1 MSAVAAELL
10 KLRRSWSTSIL
21 IGILALLQLLLGYV
35 LLYFIIQAPLS
46 GEDAEL
52 ERAGLLIIV
61 SPGNFVLN
69 VLNMLASLGAALALV
84 LGAMHSAREYGW
96 RTISTLLTQGPTRLG
111 VFGAK
116 LASLAIVILIMVLVA
131 FAVGAM
137 GATLVA
143 SLLGNPVAYP
153 SLSDVAAGIA
163 AGFLIAGAWATLGF
177 ALGFL
182 LRSTGLAIGLGLVY
196 ALVIENLVAGL
207 AFLNEAVRAIS
218 HGLLGSNGSA
228 LAASFGPEVPGG
240 QFGLLPIDPPVASAV
255 LAAYIVISSVAAA
268 VALMRRDVT

>member
-10 KLRRSWSTSIL
+10 KLRQSWSTSIL

-137 GATLVA
+137 GAALVA

-153 SLSDVAAGIA
+153 SLSEIAAGIA

-207 AFLNEAVRAIS
+207 AFLNETVRAIS

>member
-137 GATLVA
+137 GAALVA
-143 SLLGNPVAYP
+143 SLLDDPVAYP
-153 SLSDVAAGIA
+153 SLSEIAAGIA

-207 AFLNEAVRAIS
+207 AFLNETVRTIS